1 MSWRDHIKVHP
12 AADLFPLL
20 KDTDPK
26 ALQDLA
32 DDIKANGGPDLPIM
46 FFGEGDEAELLDGRN
61 RLDACE
67 LAGLDITKIRRVD
80 MCPTHTDP
88 YAFVISANVHRR
100 HLSAEDKT
108 KVVADL
114 LKAKAEWSDRAIAK
128 AAQVSPTTV
137 GKARA
142 KANVQSGHKTERQ
155 EASGRKA
162 RGRKPGE
169 GRVHEEGSPATASN
183 EAEPIPVSRSAP
195 PVSPPEPAAESQSK
209 LKLAI
214 NELVGLPPGAVD
226 PVEIIMELI
235 KALPDGHL
243 ERFTLDLFPY
253 LVKRFEKGSM
263 QWAAHDLYNNRTGL
277 ASEKWRVPR

>member
-12 AADLFPLL
+12 AADLFPMMDEAELR
-20 KDTDPK
+20 
-26 ALQDLA
+26 ALGA
-32 DDIKANGGPDLPIM
+32 DIKAHGQRTPIV
-46 FFGEGDEAELLDGRN
+46 FYGTELLDGRN
-61 RLDACE
+61 RLAAME
-67 LAGLDITKIRRVD
+67 LAGLLSIDPQSLVCSKHGVPEQVRHFAEDEV
-80 MCPTHTDP
+80 DP
-88 YAFVISANVHRR
+88 YSFVISANIHRR

-114 LKAKAEWSDRAIAK
+114 LSAKAEWSDRAIAK
-128 AAQVSPTTV
+128 AARVSPTTV

-142 KANVQSGHKTERQ
+142 KANVQSGHKTERV

-162 RGRKPGE
+162 RGQKPGE
-169 GRVHEEGSPATASN
+169 GRVIPEGSPSTEPTAKI
-183 EAEPIPVSRSAP
+183 EAP
-195 PVSPPEPAAESQSK
+195 PSIAESQSK

-226 PVEIIMELI
+226 PVETIMELI

-253 LVKRFEKGSM
+253 LVKQVREGIDAMGRARSI
-263 QWAAHDLYNNRTGL
+263 Q
-277 ASEKWRVPR
+277 